1 MMDWTAK
8 RQGLKGRGWS
18 LIRTAVAGCAAL
30 TMGCGAQ
37 PTFAG
42 HRWAEQK
49 DDSKPYAIEQLGP
62 DHFRFEVRGQDEW
75 KNDQAH
81 DRNRAE
87 LKSDVT
93 QAFGQDVWFSY
104 QMKVQAGPP
113 STARFC
119 ILGQFHHTNDPWDV
133 GGSPPFAINLFP
145 NTNTLRFIKR
155 YTADRKTT
163 ATTDTVMYETAPIR
177 RDQWMHIVGHV
188 VFGWHGD
195 GTVELWLD
203 GRKIVDLPHTSIG
216 YNDLV
221 GPYWKFG
228 IYRGGSPE
236 NLVVEYANME
246 IGPASLLG
254 RVGHPLPID

>member
-1 MMDWTAK
+1 MH
-8 RQGLKGRGWS
+8 LWS
-18 LIRTAVAGCAAL
+18 VARTAAAACAAFTL
-30 TMGCGAQ
+30 GCSAQ

-42 HRWAEQK
+42 RRWMEQK
-49 DDSKPYAIEQLGP
+49 DDTKSHAIEQVGP
-62 DHFRFEVRGQDEW
+62 DHFRFEVGPQDEW
-75 KNDQAH
+75 KNDKGF

-87 LKSDVT
+87 MKSETVEP
-93 QAFGQDVWFSY
+93 FGQDVWFSY
-104 QMKVQAGPP
+104 QMKVDPGPP

-133 GGSPPFAINLFP
+133 GGSPPFAINLYP

-177 RDQWMHIVGHV
+177 RDQWMHIVGHI
-188 VFGWHGD
+188 VFGWQGD

-216 YNDLV
+216 YNDMV

-228 IYRGGSPE
+228 IYRGQSSEP
-236 NLVVEYANME
+236 LVVEYANME
-246 IGPASLLG
+246 LGSESLLG
-254 RVGHPLPID
+254 RVDHPLPVR